1 MQENR
6 SGEFYDEVL
15 RALWGYVGDKLN
27 IPVAQLSQDNI
38 RERLSERNVD
48 DATIAQFTE
57 ALNECEFERYA
68 PGDAKGN
75 MNKVYTTA
83 MTAIENIESVMKR
96 SKKNKGTSAKAGL
109 VLLLLLMPAVAGA
122 VTKAEADS
130 AYAQGN
136 YQRAISCYEAL
147 LKEGKHADV
156 YYNLGN
162 AYYRIEDFTH
172 AILNYERALL
182 LSPADGDV
190 KFNLQMARSKTVDKI
205 VPESEMFFVT
215 WYHSLVNLN
224 SVDGWARLALITL
237 ALAIV
242 LALAYLFS
250 SPLWMRKVG
259 FYGAVLMV
267 VVFLVS
273 NLFAYQQKSYISER
287 RGAII
292 MSSAVSIK
300 STPAENGTDLFVLH
314 EGTKVVI
321 TDSSMDDWKEI
332 RVADGKRG
340 WIETSKIEMI

>member
-1 MQENR
+1 
-6 SGEFYDEVL
+6 
-15 RALWGYVGDKLN
+15 
-27 IPVAQLSQDNI
+27 
-38 RERLSERNVD
+38 
-48 DATIAQFTE
+48 
-57 ALNECEFERYA
+57 
-68 PGDAKGN
+68 
-75 MNKVYTTA
+75 
-83 MTAIENIESVMKR
+83 
-96 SKKNKGTSAKAGL
+96 
-109 VLLLLLMPAVAGA
+109 
-122 VTKAEADS
+122 
-130 AYAQGN
+130 
-136 YQRAISCYEAL
+136 
-147 LKEGKHADV
+147 
-156 YYNLGN
+156 LGN

-182 LSPADGDV
+182 LAPADGDV